1 MENLSQQPA
10 ATGLRREN
18 ESMDDFEHL
27 EAEST
32 SPVKENSNDKLASK
46 ETKSDNLKSEKDS
59 SSPLVKVPGESRN
72 SSDFSLLSDSKL
84 DSPVT
89 DNSSVF
95 TMEDTA
101 RKLQELTTTLEDRKS
116 QAEEIPAETAT
127 SHIPELDMFSKFE
140 PKTDSE
146 SVLQSFLAS
155 EKLGGVTDV
164 LKEGSSNVDLLSF
177 DSTPSA
183 VDVGE
188 KIPNIQGKHSTAFLK
203 DDEDSF
209 KDTMPEIIRTADKTA
224 TLPEEINHPSDAD
237 FAVMEDTFR
246 DVIHEAVPDIKK
258 TENVINEDISM
269 PKYKS
274 DHEEDE
280 EFNLAASQ
288 DSSPIRMADKLEQY
302 NIKPAL
308 DILSTDEPETNQ
320 DESLVIDGEKVA
332 LGSIA
337 PTKEGNSEEKLQIP
351 SKTVATRTKLE
362 SPIAVSPPL
371 SLPLDSWFK
380 PERLHPRVESLVYW
394 RNPKVSGAVLGVG
407 LALLLSLTYCSL
419 ISVIAYVS
427 LAVLVGCGGFRL
439 YRAVLAAVNKTGEGH
454 PFRDL
459 LDKDIAVSSDRAASL
474 AQQIV
479 PHINASVSE
488 LRRLFLVED
497 ILDSFKFGVMVWAL
511 TYVGAIFNGL
521 TLVILAF
528 VSAFT
533 LPRLYENNKQQIDKN
548 LELARAKFAEINA
561 KVQAFNPLSGAA
573 AKKLAGST
581 AGSEDKKE
589 N

>member
-371 SLPLDSWFK
+371 SLPL
-380 PERLHPRVESLVYW
+380 VESLVYW

>member
-1 MENLSQQPA
+1 MQADYLPS
-10 ATGLRREN
+10 
-18 ESMDDFEHL
+18 D
-27 EAEST
+27 
-32 SPVKENSNDKLASK
+32 PVVSN
-46 ETKSDNLKSEKDS
+46 
-59 SSPLVKVPGESRN
+59 GESV
-72 SSDFSLLSDSKL
+72 K
-84 DSPVT
+84 P
-89 DNSSVF
+89 
-95 TMEDTA
+95 
-101 RKLQELTTTLEDRKS
+101 
-116 QAEEIPAETAT
+116 T
-127 SHIPELDMFSKFE
+127 S
-140 PKTDSE
+140 T
-146 SVLQSFLAS
+146 
-155 EKLGGVTDV
+155 
-164 LKEGSSNVDLLSF
+164 
-177 DSTPSA
+177 
-183 VDVGE
+183 
-188 KIPNIQGKHSTAFLK
+188 
-203 DDEDSF
+203 
-209 KDTMPEIIRTADKTA
+209 
-224 TLPEEINHPSDAD
+224 
-237 FAVMEDTFR
+237 
-246 DVIHEAVPDIKK
+246 
-258 TENVINEDISM
+258 TENHHSL
-269 PKYKS
+269 
-274 DHEEDE
+274 
-280 EFNLAASQ
+280 FGG
-288 DSSPIRMADKLEQY
+288 
-302 NIKPAL
+302 AL
-308 DILSTDEPETNQ
+308 DPY
-320 DESLVIDGEKVA
+320 
-332 LGSIA
+332 
-337 PTKEGNSEEKLQIP
+337 
-351 SKTVATRTKLE
+351 
-362 SPIAVSPPL
+362 
-371 SLPLDSWFK
+371 SWFK